1 MLRTPHLLGRRLNGF
16 GPLHGGDDRVC
27 VLRLLHGRPGA
38 HTLLAVATHEWVVR
52 DPRLGRLLAILAR
65 GLVGPGRNHGFWGVG
80 DDLRSGRG
88 GSGCGLL
95 LPRALAHGW
104 VPRHAPL
111 IGLRGL
117 LILGLWLGRWRPL
130 LARACTAHRR
140 LLRLLFL
147 LELGHELL
155 VGEEFAAARRPL
167 TRRLS
172 AAFHQGH
179 QIDGHC
185 GARPRLVVISV
196 SWVMNGF
203 RRHQRASLR

>member
-1 MLRTPHLLGRRLNGF
+1 MLRTLHLLGRWLNGF
-16 GPLHGGDDRVC
+16 GPLHGGDDGVC

-65 GLVGPGRNHGFWGVG
+65 GLVGPGRNHGSGLFWGVG
-80 DDLRSGRG
+80 DDLQSGRG

-95 LPRALAHGW
+95 LPRALAHGR

-185 GARPRLVVISV
+185 GGRPALGGDFCFVVMMDFVGS
-196 SWVMNGF
+196 
-203 RRHQRASLR
+203 